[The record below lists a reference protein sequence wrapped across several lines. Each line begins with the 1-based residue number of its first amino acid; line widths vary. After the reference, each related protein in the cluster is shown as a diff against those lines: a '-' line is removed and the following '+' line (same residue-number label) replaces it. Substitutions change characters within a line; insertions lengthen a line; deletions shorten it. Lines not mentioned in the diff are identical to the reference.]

1 MTNENEPQEIPP
13 AEETPANEART
24 IFAQDVPGA
33 ENAETLP
40 EYKMSDLPAP
50 LRTGF
55 EKMGWNELMQVQ
67 ARAIPYILAH
77 RDVMIQSRTGSGKT
91 GAYLVPVFQR
101 IHPEVNATQALV
113 LVPTRELAQQVIHEA
128 EILGSAMNIRS
139 VAVYGGTAYGPQL
152 DAFRQGAH
160 LVVGTPGRILDHL
173 LRRSLTLDKLHMLI
187 FDEADRML
195 SMGFYP
201 DMKRVQYYL
210 PRTPINTYMF
220 SATFPPRVIA
230 LANEFMRKPDFL
242 NLSSDHVHVTETD
255 HVIYTV
261 RPMDKERSLIRI
273 IEVENPASALIFCN
287 TRERVHFVATIL
299 QRYGYNA
306 AEISSDL
313 TQNARE
319 EVMEQIRQGALRFL
333 VATDVA
339 SRGIDLPELSHVILY
354 EVPEEHESYIHRAG
368 RTGRAGASGVAIS
381 LVNALE
387 RAELLRIGRQ
397 YGINFEERP
406 LPSEEDVQ
414 AIVSQRAAA
423 LLESRLRERDRLQAE
438 RMERFLPFL
447 SHLGEDEEALSG
459 VAMLLDDFY
468 HANFHTIQTPQPTG
482 QKTEET
488 SPRPH
493 GGTGRSSRRS
503 RREGRPS
510 GGHPA
515 GGGHPTGGGHS
526 AGGGRG
532 GDRGIGQGGQ
542 PAGRESFGEG
552 SIGQPSESQPAG
564 ERPSG
569 ARRRRRRGGR
579 GRRPSGPEQ

>member
-1 MTNENEPQEIPP
+1 MTDENTSREIPLP
-13 AEETPANEART
+13 DDSLVNDERDIPTQAA
-24 IFAQDVPGA
+24 PGA
-33 ENAETLP
+33 EPTEILP
-40 EYKMSDLPAP
+40 EYTMADLPAS
-50 LRTGF
+50 LRAGF
-55 EKMGWNELMQVQ
+55 ERMGWTELMQVQ

-101 IHPEVNATQALV
+101 IIPEQNATQALV

-139 VAVYGGTAYGPQL
+139 VAVYGGTGYGPQL

-173 LRRSLTLDKLHMLI
+173 LRRSLTLDRLKILI

-201 DMKRVQYYL
+201 DMKRVQRYL
-210 PRTPINTYMF
+210 PRAPINTYMF

-273 IEVENPASALIFCN
+273 IEAENPASALIFCN
-287 TRERVHFVATIL
+287 TKERVHYVATIL

-313 TQNARE
+313 SQNARE
-319 EVMEQIRQGALRFL
+319 EVMEQTRQGTLRFL

-339 SRGIDLPELSHVILY
+339 SRGIDIPELSHVILY

-387 RAELLRIGRQ
+387 RAELMRIAKRFAIQ
-397 YGINFEERP
+397 FEERP
-406 LPSEEDVQ
+406 LPTEEDVQ
-414 AIVSQRAAA
+414 AIIAQRTTA

-438 RMERFLPFL
+438 RMQRFLPL
-447 SHLGEDEEALSG
+447 LNSLGDNEEALSG
-459 VAMLLDDFY
+459 LAMLLDDFY
-468 HANFHTIQTPQPTG
+468 HENFHTAQTPQPTG
-482 QKTEET
+482 RSLEEPAARGHSEAGHATRRGNRERRPGGSRGPHPAAHTPTPET
-488 SPRPH
+488 SAERAA
-493 GGTGRSSRRS
+493 GAQTSAER
-503 RREGRPS
+503 
-510 GGHPA
+510 PA
-515 GGGHPTGGGHS
+515 GSH
-526 AGGGRG
+526 
-532 GDRGIGQGGQ
+532 
-542 PAGRESFGEG
+542 
-552 SIGQPSESQPAG
+552 
-564 ERPSG
+564 
-569 ARRRRRRGGR
+569 RRRRGGR
-579 GRRPSGPEQ
+579 GRRTTQNKEPSA

>member
-1 MTNENEPQEIPP
+1 MNNENASREIPLP
-13 AEETPANEART
+13 GDSLANDERDITTQAGS
-24 IFAQDVPGA
+24 GA
-33 ENAETLP
+33 EPAETLP
-40 EYKMSDLPAP
+40 EYTMANLPAP
-50 LRTGF
+50 LRAGF
-55 EKMGWNELMQVQ
+55 ERMGWTALMQVQ

-101 IHPEVNATQALV
+101 INPEQNATQALV

-139 VAVYGGTAYGPQL
+139 VAVYGGTGYGPQL

-173 LRRSLTLDKLHMLI
+173 LRRSLSLDRLKILI

-201 DMKRVQYYL
+201 DMKRVQRYL

-220 SATFPPRVIA
+220 SATFPPRVMA
-230 LANEFMRKPDFL
+230 LANEFMHKPDFL

-287 TRERVHFVATIL
+287 TKERVHFVATIL

-313 TQNARE
+313 SQNTRE
-319 EVMEQIRQGALRFL
+319 EVMEQIRQSKLRFL

-339 SRGIDLPELSHVILY
+339 SRGIDIPELSHVILY

-387 RAELLRIGRQ
+387 RAELMRIAKRFAIQ
-397 YGINFEERP
+397 FEERP
-406 LPSEEDVQ
+406 LPTEDDVQ
-414 AIVSQRAAA
+414 AIIAQRTTA
-423 LLESRLRERDRLQAE
+423 LLESRLRERDRLQTE
-438 RMERFLPFL
+438 RMQRFLPL
-447 SHLGEDEEALSG
+447 LNSLGEDEEALSG
-459 VAMLLDDFY
+459 LAMLLDDFY
-468 HANFHTIQTPQPTG
+468 HENFHTAQTPQPTG
-482 QKTEET
+482 RSLEEVGARAH
-488 SPRPH
+488 SEA
-493 GGTGRSSRRS
+493 GRAT
-503 RREGRPS
+503 RREHRERRP
-510 GGHPA
+510 
-515 GGGHPTGGGHS
+515 
-526 AGGGRG
+526 GGGRSA
-532 GDRGIGQGGQ
+532 R
-542 PAGRESFGEG
+542 PAAHTPTPETSAER
-552 SIGQPSESQPAG
+552 PSDAQTSG
-564 ERPSG
+564 ERPAGSH
-569 ARRRRRRGGR
+569 RRRRGGR
-579 GRRPSGPEQ
+579 GGRTTKNKEPSA